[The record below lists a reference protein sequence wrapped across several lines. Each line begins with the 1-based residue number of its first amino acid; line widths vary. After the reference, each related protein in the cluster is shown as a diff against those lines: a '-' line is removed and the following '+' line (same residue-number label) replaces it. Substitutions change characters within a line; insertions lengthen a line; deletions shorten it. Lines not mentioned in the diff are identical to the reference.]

1 MCQFESWKCDVMFQH
16 FTLKDYLHLKKY
28 NSKGTSKDP
37 IFKLFRELA
46 KIWKCSLGFSKA
58 PIFHSFYELGKTTFQ
73 NPNFESVDELGKA
86 MS

>member
-1 MCQFESWKCDVMFQH
+1 MCQFESWKCDVMFPH

-37 IFKLFRELA
+37 IFKLFREL
-46 KIWKCSLGFSKA
+46 
-58 PIFHSFYELGKTTFQ
+58 GKTTFQ